1 MPAEP
6 KLAATVIL
14 IRERESDLEPEDDC
28 NFEVFMAKRHKSNK
42 FLGRHHVF
50 PGGSIDEQDVTIKS
64 RERII
69 GLDKKLANNLKEVHE
84 DPSIIWIIAIRE
96 IFEETGI
103 LIATKEVG
111 DIITITEENMIKF
124 QHYQEDLQKK
134 RDTMTNILTKENL
147 YYAAN
152 NLKYFGR
159 LVTPPM
165 SPIRFDT
172 QFFLCKLPQ
181 NQNINLF
188 SDELYEDSGLWG
200 TPKQLLA
207 LYKKNQI
214 KMIFPQYST
223 LRRLKKYRTIQEAF
237 DNSKDVFKSNLF
249 VKNRR

>member
-14 IRERESDLEPEDDC
+14 LREREPDLESEDDC
-28 NFEVFMAKRHKSNK
+28 EFEVFMAKRHKSNR
-42 FLGRHHVF
+42 FMARHHVF
-50 PGGSIDEQDVTIKS
+50 PGGSIDEQDLTKKS

-69 GLDKKLANNLKEVHE
+69 GLDKNFANNLKDVHE
-84 DPSIIWIIAIRE
+84 VPSIIWIIAIRE

-103 LIATKEVG
+103 LIATKDAG
-111 DIITITEENMIKF
+111 DIIAITEENMNKI
-124 QHYQEDLQKK
+124 QQYQEDLQKK

-214 KMIFPQYST
+214 KMIFLQYST
-223 LRRLKKYRTIQEAF
+223 FHRLKKFKTIQESF
-237 DNSKDVFKSNLF
+237 DNSKVVFKSNLF

>member
-14 IRERESDLEPEDDC
+14 LREREPDLESEDDC
-28 NFEVFMAKRHKSNK
+28 EFEVFMAKRHKSNK
-42 FLGRHHVF
+42 FMARHHVF
-50 PGGSIDEQDVTIKS
+50 PGGSIDEQDLTKKS

-69 GLDKKLANNLKEVHE
+69 GLDKNYANNLKDVHE
-84 DPSIIWIIAIRE
+84 VPSIIWIIAIRE

-103 LIATKEVG
+103 LIATKDAG
-111 DIITITEENMIKF
+111 DIIAITEENMNKI
-124 QHYQEDLQKK
+124 QNYQEDLQKK

-165 SPIRFDT
+165 SPFRYDT

-188 SDELYEDSGLWG
+188 SDELTSGFWR

-214 KMIFPQYST
+214 RMIFPQYST
-223 LRRLKKYRTIQEAF
+223 LRRLKKFKTIQEAF
-237 DNSKDVFKSNLF
+237 DNSKDVFKGNIF
-249 VKNRR
+249 VKNHR